1 MNTPDR
7 SLAEHEAFSIA
18 ELEARFEMQ
27 AMPAGGFSTNPN
39 WECSCSFK
47 S

>member
-7 SLAEHEAFSIA
+7 SLAENAAFAIA

-27 AMPAGGFSTNPN
+27 AIPTSLNPVPD
-39 WECSCSFK
+39 WKCGCTLEF
-47 S
+47 

>member
-1 MNTPDR
+1 MNTPDS

-27 AMPAGGFSTNPN
+27 AVHVGETSITPN

>member
-7 SLAEHEAFSIA
+7 SLPQHEAFSVA

-27 AMPAGGFSTNPN
+27 ALPAGLNPVPN
-39 WECSCSFK
+39 WQCSCTFTF
-47 S
+47 